1 MSATV
6 DVIGFV
12 MEAIRNSVS
21 RRMGRPP
28 FKSCAPKLDESMT
41 WPSRQINVTAPA
53 NSPLA
58 TMDFSTASITLL
70 A

>member
-21 RRMGRPP
+21 RRIGRPP
-28 FKSCAPKLDESMT
+28 FKSCAPTLDESTT
-41 WPSRQINVTAPA
+41 WPSRHNTVTAPA
-53 NSPLA
+53 NSSLT
-58 TMDFSTASITLL
+58 TMDSNASSITLP